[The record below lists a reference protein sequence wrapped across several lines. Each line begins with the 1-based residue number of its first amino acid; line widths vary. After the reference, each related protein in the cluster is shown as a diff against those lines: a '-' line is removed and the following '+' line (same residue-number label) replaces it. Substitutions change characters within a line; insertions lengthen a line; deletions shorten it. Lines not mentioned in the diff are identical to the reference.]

1 MPIEEN
7 YTVWIIKLLKSGFF
21 NVLQSAPK
29 MMHLLWVVLLELIQY
44 MSVKLTKMQ
53 NLTISI
59 HENIDYMQM
68 SSIKSLKRMKLR
80 MNPFPTR
87 DGSQND
93 EISTS
98 LVKLSTDLGND

>member
-1 MPIEEN
+1 
-7 YTVWIIKLLKSGFF
+7 
-21 NVLQSAPK
+21 